1 MPDVSGSIH
10 RALEWNRAFILS
22 CDTFASVAS
31 DAECRID
38 FIDGGDKHPSLD
50 PKIWSVRKN
59 NWEERV
65 MLKESRAFSGFSTG
79 DIPKAKE
86 FYAETLGLD
95 VSESN
100 GLLTLR
106 LAGGNNVLIYPKPNH
121 IPATFTVLNFPVPDV
136 YQAVDEL
143 TRRGVRFEIYD
154 LPNLETDKKGIM
166 RGNGPTIAWFKDP
179 AGNILSVIEQTEE
192 P

>member
-1 MPDVSGSIH
+1 VSGSIH

-22 CDTFASVAS
+22 CDTFACVAS

-38 FIDGGDKHPSLD
+38 FIYGGEKHPSPD
-50 PKIWSVRKN
+50 SQIWSVRKN
-59 NWEERV
+59 NRKERV
-65 MLKESRAFSGFSTG
+65 MLKESKAFSGFSTG
-79 DIPKAKE
+79 DIPKTKE
-86 FYAETLGLD
+86 FYAGTLGLD
-95 VSESN
+95 VTESH

-106 LAGGNNVLIYPKPNH
+106 LSGGNNVLIYPKPNH
-121 IPATFTVLNFPVPDV
+121 VPATFTVLNFPVRDV
-136 YQAVDEL
+136 DLAVDEL
-143 TRRGVRFEIYD
+143 TKRGVRFEIYD
-154 LPNLETDKKGIM
+154 LPRLKTDKKGIM

>member
-38 FIDGGDKHPSLD
+38 FIYGGDKHPSLD
-50 PKIWSVRKN
+50 SKIWSVRKN

-65 MLKESRAFSGFSTG
+65 MLKESKAFSGFSTG

-95 VSESN
+95 VSESH
-100 GLLTLR
+100 GLLV
-106 LAGGNNVLIYPKPNH
+106 A
-121 IPATFTVLNFPVPDV
+121 A
-136 YQAVDEL
+136 
-143 TRRGVRFEIYD
+143 RR
-154 LPNLETDKKGIM
+154 
-166 RGNGPTIAWFKDP
+166 
-179 AGNILSVIEQTEE
+179 
-192 P
+192 